1 MTPASRCTQWNALQG
16 ASILILL
23 RLSSFFCSGVP
34 YTAAYAQG
42 ILIASLSQAALLLPL
57 LLCTDGSSDPPLL
70 KYALRIYAVL
80 HAAGLTAAL
89 CGLHRQEHL
98 PHGILLPLLLTAVLL
113 YTVSRSDSATARA
126 GVLLFCAACAGFL
139 MLPLRWLRFAQPP
152 VLAVQGSPAAWFLQ
166 EWQLSGELP
175 MILLLRERQQ
185 RRDTLCSTAAWA
197 VCKAAV
203 LPLTVLFSR
212 TKLPMDFVKGAAIG
226 LFLGLIAFLV
236 RQYIL
241 SKTDIRNSERIKQIR
256 QDTVLQAFTED
267 LDREG
272 LTLKA
277 FHNGLSAE
285 LNRYFYESEDKS
297 LQTVA
302 DYDILDFSEQRIEET
317 ADGKQ
322 LTVQVQLRVIKA
334 SGSHMTSELGWYR
347 ITMRMESK
355 DRTVLLHGGLNM
367 IECPNCG
374 AKVNVEQPNC
384 MYCGSPVTFKRLL
397 TLTSIRR
404 IEDPEA

>member
-1 MTPASRCTQWNALQG
+1 MVYESMHKRRLQKLRVRIVTTYYDDGLTKRRSSDGTLCDDVTNAVILDKKYELAGRSALQETE
-16 ASILILL
+16 
-23 RLSSFFCSGVP
+23 FNP
-34 YTAAYAQG
+34 G
-42 ILIASLSQAALLLPL
+42 ILYSFVYPETEDGKLHCPSCGGVADRDDFSEGCPYCGAAGNLEYAERKAGERDHADYVVNRSARNVFWLLLFI
-57 LLCTDGSSDPPLL
+57 
-70 KYALRIYAVL
+70 AI
-80 HAAGLTAAL
+80 
-89 CGLHRQEHL
+89 
-98 PHGILLPLLLTAVLL
+98 
-113 YTVSRSDSATARA
+113 
-126 GVLLFCAACAGFL
+126 GVG
-139 MLPLRWLRFAQPP
+139 
-152 VLAVQGSPAAWFLQ
+152 
-166 EWQLSGELP
+166 
-175 MILLLRERQQ
+175 
-185 RRDTLCSTAAWA
+185 T
-197 VCKAAV
+197 V

-302 DYDILDFSEQRIEET
+302 DYDILDFSNQRIEET

-384 MYCGSPVTFKRLL
+384 MYCGSPVTFMRLL